1 MKKLILTLL
10 FFGFLSYFSTAQR
23 IGAGLAYGS
32 DVSVAGL
39 GINGEFFLKD
49 KVAVSPGFIF
59 YFEDAW
65 EANGN
70 VNWMLSG
77 NDAILP
83 YAITGLNIISSNGN
97 SELGINAGIGSN
109 FDIGGRSRPFA
120 EVKYVLGDADQLV
133 LLGGI
138 KFPININ

>member
-1 MKKLILTLL
+1 MKKLIITLT
-10 FFGFLSYFSTAQR
+10 FFCLISYFSNAQR

-32 DVSVAGL
+32 EISAAGL
-39 GINGEFFLKD
+39 AVNGEFFLKK

-65 EANGN
+65 EVNGN
-70 VNWMLSG
+70 INWILSG

-83 YAITGLNIISSNGN
+83 YVITGLNLISSNSN
-97 SELGINAGIGSN
+97 SEIGVNAGIGSN

-120 EVKYVLGDADQLV
+120 EVKYVLGNADQLV